1 MFRET
6 IRTLF
11 VCAIVFLAMMTPRS
25 ASAAVVLGE
34 AEDFVLLALEDGS
47 MIINSATSITGNVG
61 YSDGVT
67 SGTNQ
72 KVDLFTGAVYIHS
85 GASVTT
91 TPATF
96 MPSLGTTIG
105 GAADTKLDQANV
117 DALLAAASIGG
128 MSADITLGAVG
139 DGDNPVINRTGSM
152 TVVDITSLTNKDDM
166 FTFVGDASGT
176 DSFIVRVSGDL
187 DWDGGIVTLTNVLPG
202 NVFWY
207 FANASMI
214 RIGKASTVFAGTIL
228 APTGDVE
235 YHNPATFNGRII
247 ALDINVHSDF
257 NFTQPPTN
265 ILLVPAPAA
274 LPAGLALLAM
284 GTLRRRR

>member
-1 MFRET
+1 
-6 IRTLF
+6 
-11 VCAIVFLAMMTPRS
+11 MMTPRS

-34 AEDFVLLALEDGS
+34 AEDFVLLALDDGS

-72 KVDLFTGAVYIHS
+72 KVTTFNGGVYIHS

-96 MPSLGTTIG
+96 DPSLGTTTG

-117 DALLAAASIGG
+117 DALLAATSIAGL
-128 MSADITLGAVG
+128 SADYTLGAVN
-139 DGDNPVINRTGSM
+139 DGDNPVINRTGAM
-152 TVVDITSLTNKDDM
+152 TVVDITDLTNKTDT
-166 FTFVGDASGT
+166 FEFVGDVSGN
-176 DSFIVRVSGDL
+176 DQFIVRVSGAL
-187 DWDGGIVTLTNVLPG
+187 DWDGGVVTLTNVLPG
-202 NVFWY
+202 NVIWY
-207 FANASMI
+207 FPNASNVL
-214 RIGKASTVFAGTIL
+214 IGKAETVFAGTIL
-228 APTGDVE
+228 APTGDVD

-257 NFTQPPTN
+257 NITQPPST
-265 ILLVPAPAA
+265 IIIPTPAA
-274 LPAGLALLAM
+274 LPAGLMMIAM
-284 GTLRRRR
+284 GALKLRH